1 MTTIK
6 VSIKNKRDA
15 GLLVSLLKRM
25 SFVEKV
31 EEVGEARPK
40 ANQFDKL
47 RVFLTSNSS
56 SSYFGQI
63 TDPVSWQKSLRHE
76 WK

>member
-15 GLLVSLLKRM
+15 GLLVSLLRRM

-31 EEVGEARPK
+31 EEVGEARVK

-47 RVFLTSNSS
+47 RVFLASNSN

-63 TDPVSWQKSLRHE
+63 ADPVSWQKSLRHE

>member
-15 GLLVSLLKRM
+15 GLLVRMLRRM

-31 EEVGEARPK
+31 EEIGEARPH
-40 ANQFDKL
+40 ANQFNKL
-47 RVFLTSNSS
+47 RSYLASNSS
-56 SSYFGQI
+56 SFI
-63 TDPVSWQKSLRHE
+63 FADIKDPVSWQKSSRNE
-76 WK
+76 WQ